1 MAKTVRQLM
10 NEDWAAATL
19 PNAALVLVCM
29 QTEFRSGPLK
39 LNTID
44 TAIDEASVLLQRFR
58 VAGAPVFHVA
68 RSGAEGAF
76 FDLQQRRGGF
86 VSELTPIAGEYVL
99 ETQTP
104 NPFVST
110 DLAALLQRTGFRD
123 VVFAGCSSHSSLSS
137 AVLYA
142 AEHDFRP
149 TVVSSACATRD
160 LPGPGGITLPAQVV
174 HLAAMAA
181 LADRHACV
189 VEHASEIRMVQAL
202 RHGT

>member
-29 QTEFRSGPLK
+29 QTEFRNGPLR

-44 TAIDEASVLLQRFR
+44 TAIDEAGVLLDRFR
-58 VAGAPVFHVA
+58 AAGAPVFHVA

-99 ETQTP
+99 ETLTP

-110 DLAALLQRTGFRD
+110 DLAALLGRTGYTD

-137 AVLYA
+137 AVRYA
-142 AEHDFRP
+142 AEHGFRP

-189 VEHASEIRMVQAL
+189 VEHASEIRAVHAL